1 MDIEQFLEHVTSD
14 ENYRGQIV
22 HDEPIPARPAAYAD
36 LSQPPPEP
44 LRALLEAD
52 GIEQLYTHQ
61 VEAIEA
67 IRRGEHVVIV
77 TGTASGKT
85 VCYNV
90 PALEALLGNPGLRAL
105 YMFPTK
111 ALAQDQLRTLNAY
124 REGAPELSLVAGT
137 YDGDTPRN
145 QRRTL
150 RDEANVILTNPDML
164 HTGILPNH
172 ARWGHFFEQLRYVV
186 VDEMHSYRG
195 IFGSHVGNVLR
206 RLRRVCE
213 HYDAAPQ
220 FICCSA
226 TIGNPGEFATDLL
239 GVPVSVVDNDGS
251 PTGAK
256 RFVLWNPPLD
266 ESAMERRSPN
276 VEAQRMMTELIT
288 SGVQTITFARAR
300 VTAEILYRYV
310 RESLRRVSPALAE
323 AVSPYRGG
331 YLPEERRAI
340 EKRLFDGELMGVTT
354 TNALELG
361 IDIGSLDAA
370 IMVGYPGTVAS
381 TWQQAGRA
389 GRGEEQS
396 LAVLVGRDT
405 AIDQYLMHHPDY
417 LFGRSHENAVIDAG
431 NPYIVAAH
439 LRCAA
444 QELPLAT
451 PDHKLFGEHTGA
463 IAEVLGSEGELNE
476 VKGRWYWRGHSY
488 PAGDFGLRNA
498 DESNYL
504 IQDVGRGNQVI
515 GEIDEWGAFTL
526 LHTEAIYLHGGETY
540 FVERLDLEQR
550 VAYVRQG
557 EFDYYTVSI
566 DRTTLRVLE
575 DEHDVRLQKTWRVSQ
590 VGLDP
595 VEVTNL
601 VYMFRKIKFYLMDSI
616 GFGALDLPPHLL
628 ETQAFWIAPPLETL
642 KRVRECGRVP
652 FEGMLGV
659 ANAVTGVMPLRIMCE
674 PADVGSVV
682 DSANFGR
689 PTIFVYDRYPEG
701 IGFAQ
706 KLYEIVEDVFADAL
720 ALIEECPCEGGC
732 PSCVGA
738 PLPHFEPQSGD
749 IETRGRIPDR
759 EAALIILHDLL
770 EREPYE
776 PRPLSEE
783 MAERNRKILAEAGP
797 VARPEAG
804 PPPPPEPAEPMP
816 RRELPPRVEQGI
828 RQRVRR
834 RAEDRER
841 RDSRGR
847 QR

>member
-1 MDIEQFLEHVTSD
+1 LNPDDFVNHIRSGP
-14 ENYRGQIV
+14 NYRGQV
-22 HDEPIPARPAAYAD
+22 VYDQDIPAQPARFAELSED
-36 LSQPPPEP
+36 LSPVVK
-44 LRALLEAD
+44 RLLDAD

-61 VEAIEA
+61 VDAIEA
-67 IRRGEHVVIV
+67 IRGGKHVVIV

-85 VCYNV
+85 LCYNV
-90 PALEALLGNPGLRAL
+90 PVLEALVTNPGLRAL

-124 REGAPELSLVAGT
+124 RDGAPELELIAGT

-150 RDEANVILTNPDML
+150 RDEANIILTNPDML
-164 HTGILPNH
+164 HAGILPNH
-172 ARWGHFFEQLRYVV
+172 ARWGHFFEQLRFVV
-186 VDEMHSYRG
+186 IDEMHTYRG
-195 IFGSHVGNVLR
+195 IFGSHVANVIR
-206 RLRRVCE
+206 RLRRICE
-213 HYDAAPQ
+213 HYEARPL
-220 FICCSA
+220 FVCCSA
-226 TIGNPGEFATDLL
+226 TIGNPGEFASDLVGL
-239 GVPVSVVDNDGS
+239 PVTVVDNDGS
-251 PTGAK
+251 PRGAK
-256 RFVLWNPPLD
+256 KFVLWNPPMD

-276 VEAQRMMTELIT
+276 VEAQRLMTGLIE

-310 RESLRRVSPALAE
+310 RESLRRISPSLAN

-370 IMVGYPGTVAS
+370 ILVGYPGTVAS
-381 TWQQAGRA
+381 TWQQVGRA
-389 GRGEEQS
+389 GRGEERS
-396 LAVLVGRDT
+396 LAVLIGRDT
-405 AIDQYLMHHPDY
+405 AIDQYLMHHPSY
-417 LFGRSHENAVIDAG
+417 LFGRSPENAIIDSD
-431 NPYIVAAH
+431 NPYVVAAH

-444 QELPLAT
+444 QELPIAA
-451 PDHKLFGEHTGA
+451 PDHELFGDDTAA

-476 VKGRWYWRGHSY
+476 VQGRWYWRGHAY

-498 DESNYL
+498 DDNNYV
-504 IQDVGRGNQVI
+504 IQDVGRDNKVI

-526 LHTEAIYLHGGETY
+526 LHTEAIYLHEGETY
-540 FVERLDLEQR
+540 FVENLDLEQR
-550 VAYVRQG
+550 IAYVRQG
-557 EFDYYTVSI
+557 EFDYYTVSV
-566 DRTTLRVLE
+566 DRTTIRLLD
-575 DEHDVRLQKTWRVSQ
+575 DEHEVRLQKRWRVSD

-595 VEVTNL
+595 VEVTNR
-601 VYMFRKIKFYLMDSI
+601 VHMFRKVKFYSMDSI
-616 GFGALDLPPHLL
+616 GFGSLNLPPLLL
-628 ETQAFWIAPPLETL
+628 ETQAFWIQPPLETL

-652 FEGMLGV
+652 FEGLLGV

-689 PTIFVYDRYPEG
+689 SAIFVYDRYREG

-706 KLYEIVEDVFADAL
+706 KLYEVVEDVFSDAL
-720 ALIEECPCEGGC
+720 ALIEDCSCERGC

-783 MAERNRKILAEAGP
+783 MAERNRQILAQATP
-797 VARPEAG
+797 RSQPRARPA
-804 PPPPPEPAEPMP
+804 PPPEPAEPMP
-816 RRELPPRVEQGI
+816 RRELPPRIEQGI

-834 RAEDRER
+834 RAEE
-841 RDSRGR
+841 RGR
-847 QR
+847 RGHRDV